1 MWRRHARAVAEPF
14 VNECAVALPA
24 KVAAGSPFRAIFRF
38 REIFLMLMPIA
49 QIPTPAVALDG
60 KGLIYTANDAMA
72 RCLGTTASEMIATE
86 FAGWAEDPDALR
98 KFLRHS
104 GAGQREFDFRAK
116 GGGKFAMAISIAS
129 ADASGGNL
137 LLGFE
142 TTALRECERRYRA
155 IFEVASDW
163 FWETDAALRLNHLS
177 PNFETAMGMPR
188 RALLGKRCDEVAD
201 TTEDVERRRLH
212 LATLAARRPFR
223 DFVYRQAA
231 GDGRRRWLKS
241 SGVPM
246 FDADGGFTGY
256 QGATTDVTVYL
267 EAEAAADRKRRDL
280 EAELQHAQ
288 KLEALGALAGGVAH
302 DLNNTLVPVIA
313 LAKIMVDK
321 LPEQSRERRN
331 LTTILEAG
339 GRARDLVRQILA
351 FTRKEAPTRTT
362 VELSGLVRGS
372 LKMLRASIPSTI
384 QIDEAIAEVPPVRG
398 DPGQIHQVMINLVV
412 NAAQAIGEAPGKIA
426 IELAS
431 APSDK
436 LDQARHPWTGPA
448 VRLSVQDTG
457 CGMDEVTIQR
467 IFEPFFTTK
476 AVGEGTGLGLS
487 VVQGIIAQHGGR
499 IAVDS
504 RRGKGTRFDVYLPA
518 LSQEEVSR
526 LGISGTAA

>member
-1 MWRRHARAVAEPF
+1 MP
-14 VNECAVALPA
+14 
-24 KVAAGSPFRAIFRF
+24 
-38 REIFLMLMPIA
+38 MPIA
-49 QIPTPAVALDG
+49 QMPTPAVALDG
-60 KGLIYTANDAMA
+60 KGLVYAANDAMA
-72 RCLGTTASEMIATE
+72 RCLGTTAQDMIGRE

-98 KFLRHS
+98 EFLRRS
-104 GAGQREFDFRAK
+104 ARCPQEFEFRARH
-116 GGGKFAMAISIAS
+116 GGRCAMAVSIGPAQES
-129 ADASGGNL
+129 DGNL
-137 LLGFE
+137 LLAFD

-163 FWETDAALRLNHLS
+163 FWETDAALRLSHLS

-188 RALLGKRCDEVAD
+188 RALLGRRRDEVAD
-201 TTEDVERRRLH
+201 MTADAERWRRH
-212 LATLAARRPFR
+212 LATLAARHPFR
-223 DFVYRQAA
+223 DFVYRQAG
-231 GDGRRRWLKS
+231 GDGRLRWLKS

-246 FDADGGFTGY
+246 FDAEGVFIGY
-256 QGATTDVTVYL
+256 QGATTDVTAYL
-267 EAEAAADRKRRDL
+267 EAQAAADRKRRDL

-313 LAKIMVDK
+313 LAKIMVEK

-331 LTTILEAG
+331 LDTILEAG

-362 VELSGLVRGS
+362 VELSALVRGS

-384 QIDEAIAEVPPVRG
+384 HIDEMIAEVPPVRG

-457 CGMDEVTIQR
+457 CGMDEGTLKR

-499 IAVDS
+499 IAVES

-518 LSQEEVSR
+518 LSQEEARR
-526 LGISGTAA
+526 LAMSGAAA